1 MAKRDI
7 SMKEAASELGVSA
20 KWIRARIA
28 EGAIRP
34 RRAGGKGSG
43 RYLLSEDELATLGA
57 LANRTAAA
65 SGASAAPASVAS
77 GDEGA
82 AVTDTLARIS
92 RLEADRANL
101 LAQVAWERAIAQ
113 EQQKALEIERERV
126 EKLLAE
132 LDVQR
137 ARIERLKA
145 LGAWDRIMGRHKEI

>member
-1 MAKRDI
+1 MAKQGL
-7 SMKEAASELGVSA
+7 SMKEAAAALGVST

-28 EGAIRP
+28 EGTIRP

-43 RYLLSEDELATLGA
+43 RYLLSEDEMATLGSMA
-57 LANRTAAA
+57 KQT
-65 SGASAAPASVAS
+65 APASGTSDASASVAPD
-77 GDEGA
+77 DEGP
-82 AVTDTLARIS
+82 AVTDALARIS

-126 EKLLAE
+126 EKLLAD

-145 LGAWDRIMGRHKEI
+145 LGAWDRIMGRHKDI